1 MGCPRFADH
10 GPLVDLP
17 KAEIVISDTHGIIA
31 HQIETLD
38 DEVGFVSR
46 HLQLTLRNGIG
57 KLLEKEI
64 TRIKEKN
71 AFISILLPNLFYP
84 SSSPGQTAK
93 TILVSSSGTRFYLT
107 IDIVTV
113 KEGKS
118 PGCFLGRRRKSID
131 DQEKSQKN
139 DGGKNPFSPHSVY
152 L

>member
-1 MGCPRFADH
+1 
-10 GPLVDLP
+10 
-17 KAEIVISDTHGIIA
+17 
-31 HQIETLD
+31 
-38 DEVGFVSR
+38 VGFVGR

-57 KLLEKEI
+57 KLFKNKI

-71 AFISILLPNLFYP
+71 AFISILLPNLFDP

-93 TILVSSSGTRFYLT
+93 TILVPSGGTRFYLT

-118 PGCFLGRRRKSID
+118 PDCFLGRRRKSID
-131 DQEKSQKN
+131 DQEKPQKN
-139 DGGKNPFSPHSVY
+139 RGGKKPFSPHSLY